1 MARHKSALKQA
12 RHSLK
17 RLAINKA
24 NRSRVRTIVKQTRAL
39 IAAGDP
45 QAAKPALPELY
56 STLDRMARRGILHK
70 NAAARLKSRITK
82 HSAALSSPAE
92 S

>member
-12 RHSLK
+12 RHSLQ
-17 RLAINKA
+17 RQTSNRA
-24 NRSRVRTIVKQTRAL
+24 NRSRVRTAIKKTRNIIIDGNQEAVPTA
-39 IAAGDP
+39 I
-45 QAAKPALPELY
+45 PELY

-70 NAAARLKSRITK
+70 NAAARLKSRMTRQI
-82 HSAALSSPAE
+82 ASSKPK